1 MMRFF
6 GETRFARFLSRPNR
20 FLVRCELDGAAV
32 DAYLPNPGRL
42 QELLLPDATLY
53 LTADGPSTERR
64 TAFTVVAV
72 EREGYPVMLHTHR
85 TNDVARQLIEEGKV
99 PGLEKARIVRAEVP
113 VGHSRFDFL
122 VAVGERQV
130 YVEVKSCTLAGEKVA
145 MFPDAVT
152 ARGARHL
159 SELQALSRSGI
170 KTAVLFIVHWPLAE
184 VFMPD
189 YHTDLNFARVFLAAS
204 GSVAMIPLA
213 VRWRGDLSLED
224 DVRHLPI
231 PWDYIKKEA
240 QDRGSYV
247 LILRLHKAIELPVG
261 RLGSVSF
268 REGFYLY
275 VGSAMANLTRRMER
289 HMRLRKRHHWH
300 IDALRAV
307 CEVRSVLAIRASA
320 RLECDIAGAVS
331 SMADWSM
338 PGFGASD
345 CRCPSHLFG
354 MAEDPLDSSR
364 FHDLLRFFRMD
375 RYSSDMP

>member
-1 MMRFF
+1 
-6 GETRFARFLSRPNR
+6 
-20 FLVRCELDGAAV
+20 
-32 DAYLPNPGRL
+32 
-42 QELLLPDATLY
+42 
-53 LTADGPSTERR
+53 
-64 TAFTVVAV
+64 V

-85 TNDVARQLIEEGKV
+85 TNDVARHLIEEGKV
-99 PGLEKARIVRAEVP
+99 PGLEKARIVKAEVP

-122 VAVGERQV
+122 LSEGQRQV
-130 YVEVKSCTLAGEKVA
+130 YVEVKSCTLAGSKVA

-170 KTAVLFIVHWPLAE
+170 KTAVIFIVHWPLAE

-189 YHTDLNFARVFLAAS
+189 YHTDLNFARVLLDVS
-204 GSVAMIPLA
+204 GSVAVIPLA
-213 VRWRGDLSLED
+213 VRWDRDLSLGD
-224 DVRHLPI
+224 DVRRLHI
-231 PWDYIKKEA
+231 PWGYIEKEA

-247 LILRLHKAIELPVG
+247 LILRLARAALLPVG
-261 RLGSVSF
+261 GLGSVFF

-275 VGSAMANLTRRMER
+275 VGSAMANLTRRIER

-300 IDALRAV
+300 IDTLRAA
-307 CEVRSVLAIRASA
+307 CEVHSVLAIRSSA

-331 SMADWSM
+331 SIADWSV

-354 MAEDPLDSSR
+354 MAGDPLISSR